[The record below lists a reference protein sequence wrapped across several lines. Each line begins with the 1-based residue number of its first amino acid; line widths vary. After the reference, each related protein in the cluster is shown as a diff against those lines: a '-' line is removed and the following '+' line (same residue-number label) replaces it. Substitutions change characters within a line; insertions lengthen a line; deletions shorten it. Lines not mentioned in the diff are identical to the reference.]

1 MYGIV
6 LEGGG
11 TNGAYHMGAVKAI
24 FECGF
29 DIGAVVGTS
38 IGSFNAAVIAQGDFE
53 KLYERWYNGD
63 SSMAIDFD
71 EKELRKAA
79 EKKMDINSLKYW
91 YNFISKNVS
100 EKGIDTSKL
109 KELYT
114 SMIDEEKL
122 RKSDMVYGLVTFS
135 LTDKKPVYV
144 YKEDIKEGKLIE
156 YLLASSYFPVFKQQK
171 IVDGKNYIDGGVF
184 DNCPI
189 ILLKNKNITN
199 IFEIRTEA
207 IGVNRKIDR
216 KGLNIYTITPTQPL
230 GNILLTDNNT
240 IRRNMLMGY
249 FDAIRV
255 IKGYIGNNYYVIPLD
270 DTEIFSRIIN
280 ISDENILKLM
290 EHMKLSKTEKEMEPK
305 KVLLEKILPYI
316 QNRLGQKAMQSY
328 QKILVALL
336 EEIAEECELEVY
348 KFYTFDELLI
358 KCKKSVP
365 KLIIK
370 EENSFIKNNNKILML
385 KLIQM
390 I

>member
-184 DNCPI
+184 DNCYTTI
-189 ILLKNKNITN
+189 QFIQLQMFINFHTSSGFNVVQHKTFGKSTDVQW
-199 IFEIRTEA
+199 IFNH
-207 IGVNRKIDR
+207 G
-216 KGLNIYTITPTQPL
+216 
-230 GNILLTDNNT
+230 
-240 IRRNMLMGY
+240 
-249 FDAIRV
+249 
-255 IKGYIGNNYYVIPLD
+255 
-270 DTEIFSRIIN
+270 
-280 ISDENILKLM
+280 
-290 EHMKLSKTEKEMEPK
+290 
-305 KVLLEKILPYI
+305 VLL
-316 QNRLGQKAMQSY
+316 S
-328 QKILVALL
+328 
-336 EEIAEECELEVY
+336 
-348 KFYTFDELLI
+348 
-358 KCKKSVP
+358 
-365 KLIIK
+365 
-370 EENSFIKNNNKILML
+370 
-385 KLIQM
+385 
-390 I
+390 